1 MIIFKGKK
9 AKQGPVKTSDIK
21 LSDIREVF
29 FPSNFYEKYR
39 YLGCVPYDNEGD
51 IFKALEPLI
60 IFMDYKAKPK
70 WCPRWFLRFLHLFG
84 NDNSIVRMRNWKLA
98 MLHRKLTKGIFMWDY
113 KTKWQWYDLRI
124 SVTGDT
130 QIDNLANMIENN
142 YYQKGERQDL
152 IEAILKLDPEFTQT
166 YWSLDKLQAKLDELE
181 GDQSN

>member
-9 AKQGPVKTSDIK
+9 AKVGPVRTSDIK

-29 FPSNFYEKYR
+29 FPSNFYEKYK
-39 YLGCVPYDNEGD
+39 YLGCVPYDNERD
-51 IFKALEPLI
+51 IFKALEPLV
-60 IFMDYKAKPK
+60 IFMDYKAKPN

-84 NDNSIVRMRNWKLA
+84 NDNSIVRVRNWKLH
-98 MLHRKLTKGIFMWDY
+98 MLHRKLTKGIFIWDY